1 MKNARFLA
9 VILAGAGLV
18 PAASL
23 KSTNQ
28 DLRTDDRIRLLEEK
42 THADRA
48 NTQLQVALAEA
59 LLQKLRETGDVGY
72 LTRASKVIEPI
83 VTANNKNAPA
93 LRIRNAIEMNLHH
106 FPKVADYAQAM
117 LAANPS
123 DAPTLSLFGDALMEM
138 GRYPEAGNAY
148 SRMVALGGNLF
159 SYNRLAYYQF
169 VTGHPDQALGWMN
182 QAVQAGSPFPE
193 NVAWCLSEMGDM
205 LFKIGRTTDAEYAF
219 RLALR
224 TFSGYHRADAGLG
237 RVLAAQGKLNDAI
250 AHLKSAQAVVP
261 LPEYAGLLEILYER
275 IRDTTG
281 AARQRGLIEA
291 TDRLMTGNGEKA
303 NRNLA
308 LLYADGGRNL
318 ARALELARAEFEVR
332 DDVYSYDALSW
343 ALYKTGNLA
352 GAVSASNK
360 ALALGTPEPSF
371 YFHAGMIELAI
382 GDRAPARDHLQKAIA
397 LNPAFDVRNA
407 PLARSALEQLNP

>member
-1 MKNARFLA
+1 MKYSPFLA
-9 VILAGAGLV
+9 VILAGTGIV

-23 KSTNQ
+23 
-28 DLRTDDRIRLLEEK
+28 TDDRIRLLEEK

-48 NTQLQVALAEA
+48 NTQLQVVLAEA

-83 VTANNKNAPA
+83 ITAGNKNAPA

-106 FPKVADYAQAM
+106 FPQVADYAQAM
-117 LAANPS
+117 LAENPS
-123 DAPTLSLFGDALMEM
+123 DGPTLSLLGDALMEM
-138 GRYPEAGNAY
+138 GRYPDAGDAY
-148 SRMVALGGNLF
+148 SRMAALGGNLF

-169 VTGHPDQALGWMN
+169 VTGHPDQALAWMN
-182 QAVQAGSPFPE
+182 LAVEAGSAFPE

-205 LFKIGRTTDAEYAF
+205 LFKTGRITDAEYAF

-224 TFSGYHRADAGLG
+224 TFSGYHRAEAGLG
-237 RVLAAQGKLNDAI
+237 RVLAAEGKLIDAI
-250 AHLKSAQAVVP
+250 AHLKSAQGVVP

-275 IRDTTG
+275 IGDNTS

-291 TDRLMTGNGEKA
+291 TDKLMTANGEKA

-308 LLYADGGRNL
+308 LLYADAGRNL

-332 DDVYSYDALSW
+332 NDVYSYDALSW
-343 ALYKTGNLA
+343 ALYKTGDLA
-352 GAVSASNK
+352 GAAAASKK

-371 YFHAGMIELAI
+371 YFHAGLIEMAS
-382 GDRAPARDHLQKAIA
+382 GDRDAAREHLAKAIA
-397 LNPAFDVRNA
+397 LNPAFDVRNT
-407 PLARSALEQLNP
+407 PLARAALQQLSL